1 MKKSVKLSV
10 AIFYLFLCIPVFSL
24 PIFNES
30 LPADD
35 PTQEAVLLVQKL
47 ITSED
52 SEKSEI
58 FKQFKNLLDENP
70 ENINVRKMYTN
81 SLLADRYYAEGL
93 QELEILNKKHFTR
106 TDLLTECMVKER
118 LGKRDDECYRQVIHL
133 SEQQQSIDSDYL
145 TALFFA
151 NDKRFEPLKNRLI
164 KEGVFKESDLLIFT
178 LSKET
183 MLREFYP

>member
-1 MKKSVKLSV
+1 
-10 AIFYLFLCIPVFSL
+10 
-24 PIFNES
+24 
-30 LPADD
+30 
-35 PTQEAVLLVQKL
+35 
-47 ITSED
+47 
-52 SEKSEI
+52 
-58 FKQFKNLLDENP
+58 DENP
-70 ENINVRKMYTN
+70 ENINVRKMYIN

-151 NDKRFEPLKNRLI
+151 NDKRFEP
-164 KEGVFKESDLLIFT
+164 
-178 LSKET
+178 
-183 MLREFYP
+183 

>member
-1 MKKSVKLSV
+1 
-10 AIFYLFLCIPVFSL
+10 
-24 PIFNES
+24 
-30 LPADD
+30 
-35 PTQEAVLLVQKL
+35 
-47 ITSED
+47 
-52 SEKSEI
+52 
-58 FKQFKNLLDENP
+58 NLLDENP
-70 ENINVRKMYTN
+70 ENINVRKMYIN